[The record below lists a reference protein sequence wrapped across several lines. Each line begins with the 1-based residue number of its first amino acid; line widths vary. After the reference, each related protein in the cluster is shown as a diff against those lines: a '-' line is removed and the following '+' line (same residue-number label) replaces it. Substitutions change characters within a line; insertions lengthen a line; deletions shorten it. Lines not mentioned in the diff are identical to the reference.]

1 MTGKKEVLINFL
13 ERWGVLISV
22 LLTLIVTLYFKFEI
36 NKLKHYEQ
44 LFSNTITFVS
54 ILIGV
59 LMSLMGFLLG
69 FSDEK
74 VVIRIKE
81 NNGDKILIKYF
92 IRPIIAG
99 IIIVIMSLVLEMI
112 YGQNISNISQRI
124 YIFISVIWSVLCALF
139 LSSTFRVSLL
149 MYLILTK
156 IFDEAD
162 NKGINTNEKGNVT
175 FDNPED
181 IY

>member
-1 MTGKKEVLINFL
+1 
-13 ERWGVLISV
+13 
-22 LLTLIVTLYFKFEI
+22 
-36 NKLKHYEQ
+36 
-44 LFSNTITFVS
+44 
-54 ILIGV
+54 
-59 LMSLMGFLLG
+59 
-69 FSDEK
+69 
-74 VVIRIKE
+74 
-81 NNGDKILIKYF
+81 
-92 IRPIIAG
+92 
-99 IIIVIMSLVLEMI
+99 MSLVLEMI
-112 YGQNISNISQRI
+112 YGQNISNISQRV
-124 YIFISVIWSVLCALF
+124 YILISVIWSVLCVLF

>member
-1 MTGKKEVLINFL
+1 MKGKKEVLINFL

-22 LLTLIVTLYFKFEI
+22 ILTLIVTLFFKFEI
-36 NKLKHYEQ
+36 NKLEHYEQ

-92 IRPIIAG
+92 IKPIIAG

-112 YGQNISNISQRI
+112 YGQNISSISQRV
-124 YIFISVIWSVLCALF
+124 YILISVIWSVLCVLF

-162 NKGINTNEKGNVT
+162 NKGINTNEKANVA